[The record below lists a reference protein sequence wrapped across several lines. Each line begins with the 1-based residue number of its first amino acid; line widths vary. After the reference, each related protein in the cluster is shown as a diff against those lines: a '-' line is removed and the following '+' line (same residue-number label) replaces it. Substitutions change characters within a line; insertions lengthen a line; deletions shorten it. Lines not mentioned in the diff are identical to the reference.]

1 MTINFFIR
9 GKSPKFSKIYVR
21 LRDGRTVDQTSRTN
35 FLVLPE
41 AWNSKLELINAFKC
55 PEELDW
61 VKIND
66 AIASLRKHSENLALL
81 RCENVRID
89 ERVDGATEWR
99 GL

>member
-1 MTINFFIR
+1 MTLNFFIR

-66 AIASLRKHSENLALL
+66 AIASLRKHLTRKYITHYRDSQREGRAPLAQ
-81 RCENVRID
+81 
-89 ERVDGATEWR
+89 
-99 GL
+99 